1 MPETTTRIRPLAER
15 LPKAIVEDI
24 RAKAKIPGLAVHEI
38 AQMTDPADVVLLAQV
53 LRTALA
59 AESEQCQ
66 HIESARYDSDLCK
79 ECARFLRTLDV
90 ADTCEEFKQW
100 QREID
105 AAWSVS

>member
-1 MPETTTRIRPLAER
+1 MPETSIRIRPLAER
-15 LPKAIVEDI
+15 LPKAIVEAI
-24 RAKAKIPGLAVHEI
+24 RAAAKIPGLAVHEI

-53 LRTALA
+53 LRHALA
-59 AESEQCQ
+59 AQSEQCQ
-66 HIESARYDSDLCK
+66 HIESARFDSTLC
-79 ECARFLRTLDV
+79 EACARFLQTLDV